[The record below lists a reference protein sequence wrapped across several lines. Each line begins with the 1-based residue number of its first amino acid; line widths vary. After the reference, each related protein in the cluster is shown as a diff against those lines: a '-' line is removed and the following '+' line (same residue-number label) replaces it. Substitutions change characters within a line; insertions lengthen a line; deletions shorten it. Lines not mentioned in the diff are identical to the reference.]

1 MELRRA
7 ALALLGGVAL
17 LASGCTGVASQPV
30 VVPTTHPPAGNAA
43 YATGGTVTVA
53 VPYLPRNFN
62 PSTPAGANRV
72 TQMVMEQVWPQ
83 AFVLDSVFQP
93 ETTGFI
99 DGAEVVGLS
108 PMTVS
113 YQIDPK
119 ATWSDGLPI
128 TASDFAYNWHEQLRA
143 APLLASDGVLAGY
156 RDIRSIKGS
165 NHGKTVT
172 VVFRKSYSDWE
183 CLFANLIPAHIA
195 RRGGWIAAFSGFD
208 PADVISGG
216 PFVVSSLIPG
226 KRLVLTR
233 NHRYWGVPAHVA
245 RIVFLVERSDQAALD
260 GLQNGTISV
269 AEVTAGPPVD
279 NAIARGREHG
289 AVLTD
294 VTTPSPV
301 LWQLAFNLDDPV
313 VGNPDI
319 RRALALAT
327 DRVELAA
334 DSVNFSDPLNIGA
347 SSRVFGEGQPGAAAE
362 LFSGPRYNPLAAARL
377 FRSLGYVPDAAGDL
391 RTYAFSAPLTLT
403 LTGPSGDAVV
413 HALELQL
420 QAEWAASGVELVI
433 HNVSTDELL
442 TRVLPE
448 GSYQVAL
455 APYSIPVFPSWNA
468 LMYTDPVLPASPP
481 PAGSLDPRG
490 VVSVVTG
497 GGTKADPG
505 VGLAAGGKWLWS
517 MPTRLGTEPGAGAD
531 GVVTR
536 DITGLD
542 DPRVARFFQEAMSDL
557 NTTVQAQTL
566 SKLDNLL
573 SHDLPTLPLFQQPV
587 SLVQRADLVNVS
599 ESPSWAGPLWDAED
613 WAIQL
618 PPSAG

>member
-1 MELRRA
+1 M
-7 ALALLGGVAL
+7 
-17 LASGCTGVASQPV
+17 
-30 VVPTTHPPAGNAA
+30 
-43 YATGGTVTVA
+43 
-53 VPYLPRNFN
+53 
-62 PSTPAGANRV
+62 
-72 TQMVMEQVWPQ
+72 
-83 AFVLDSVFQP
+83 
-93 ETTGFI
+93 
-99 DGAEVVGLS
+99 
-108 PMTVS
+108 
-113 YQIDPK
+113 
-119 ATWSDGLPI
+119 
-128 TASDFAYNWHEQLRA
+128 
-143 APLLASDGVLAGY
+143 
-156 RDIRSIKGS
+156 
-165 NHGKTVT
+165 
-172 VVFRKSYSDWE
+172 
-183 CLFANLIPAHIA
+183 
-195 RRGGWIAAFSGFD
+195 
-208 PADVISGG
+208 
-216 PFVVSSLIPG
+216 
-226 KRLVLTR
+226 
-233 NHRYWGVPAHVA
+233 
-245 RIVFLVERSDQAALD
+245 
-260 GLQNGTISV
+260 
-269 AEVTAGPPVD
+269 
-279 NAIARGREHG
+279 
-289 AVLTD
+289 LTD

-362 LFSGPRYNPLAAARL
+362 LFSDPRYNPVAAARL

-413 HALELQL
+413 DSLELQL

-481 PAGSLDPRG
+481 TPVGSLDPRG

-497 GGTKADPG
+497 GSSQADPS

-542 DPRVARFFQEAMSDL
+542 DPRVGRFFEEAMSDL

-587 SLVQRADLVNVS
+587 SLVQRSRPRERQRKS
-599 ESPSWAGPLWDAED
+599 ELGGAALGRGGLGDSASAIGWLRAPAPDRGRAGRSVVEPRLGGRWAGLRYSTTRLRGSRRARVGGHVGVAE
-613 WAIQL
+613 
-618 PPSAG
+618 